1 MTFFIGLCLGLFL
14 GWAVNDLLTTESK
27 ITYHIKRL
35 RAKDGGVITVDAKA
49 KMKKQTRA
57 ERRAARKNK

>member
-49 KMKKQTRA
+49 KMTRKQ
-57 ERRAARKNK
+57 RRESRKNK